1 MKEVGRRLVNNRITK
16 PPNNRTSKPPNS
28 CDMSILRNIQEI
40 RNHIPANVKLVC
52 VSKFHPESAVLE
64 AYDAGE
70 RIFGESRVQELL
82 DKQPNLPADIHWHFI
97 GHLQTNKIKY
107 IVPFVDLIHG
117 VDSLK
122 VLKEID
128 KQAENA
134 GRVVSCLLQV
144 HIAQEET
151 KFGFSAGEL
160 AEMLESDEFREMK
173 NVVISGLMGMAT
185 LTDNSSQIRQEFR
198 KLKVL
203 RDEIKQL
210 YFTLNN
216 SFTELSMGMSDDY
229 LIAIEEGS
237 TMIRIGTSIFG
248 VREY

>member
-1 MKEVGRRLVNNRITK
+1 MKEVGKRLVNNRITK

-28 CDMSILRNIQEI
+28 CDMSILRNIQQI

-173 NVVISGLMGMAT
+173 NVEISGLMGMAT

>member
-28 CDMSILRNIQEI
+28 CDMSVLRNIQEI
-40 RNHIPANVKLVC
+40 RNHVPANVKLVC

-64 AYDAGE
+64 AYEAGE

>member
-1 MKEVGRRLVNNRITK
+1 MKEVGKRLVNNRITK
-16 PPNNRTSKPPNS
+16 LPNNRTSKPPNS
-28 CDMSILRNIQEI
+28 YDMSVLRNIQEI
-40 RNHIPANVKLVC
+40 RNHVPANVKLVC

-173 NVVISGLMGMAT
+173 NVEISGLMGMAT

>member
-1 MKEVGRRLVNNRITK
+1 
-16 PPNNRTSKPPNS
+16 
-28 CDMSILRNIQEI
+28 MSVLRNIQEI
-40 RNHIPANVKLVC
+40 RNHVPANVKLVC

>member
-40 RNHIPANVKLVC
+40 RNHVPANVKLVC

-64 AYDAGE
+64 AYEAGE

>member
-28 CDMSILRNIQEI
+28 CDMSILRNIQQI

-173 NVVISGLMGMAT
+173 NVEISGLMGMAT

>member
-28 CDMSILRNIQEI
+28 CDMSILRNIQQI

-64 AYDAGE
+64 AYEAGE

-173 NVVISGLMGMAT
+173 NVEISGLMGMAT

>member
-1 MKEVGRRLVNNRITK
+1 MKEVGKRLVNNRITK
-16 PPNNRTSKPPNS
+16 LPNNRTSKPPNS
-28 CDMSILRNIQEI
+28 YDMSVLRNIQEI
-40 RNHIPANVKLVC
+40 RNHVPANVKLVC

-64 AYDAGE
+64 AYEAGE

-128 KQAENA
+128 KQAEKA

>member
-28 CDMSILRNIQEI
+28 CDMSVLRNIQEI

-128 KQAENA
+128 KQAEKA